1 MVAIIQRRE
10 MVDRVVEKEGAE
22 GMELEKTKRCQQQGL
37 EEWDGVLQGSPMGV
51 SGCWDPNQLAQEAEA
66 QSLQGPFFLK
76 TTTTTTTKNTKT
88 HPFPIHTRRLLLSW
102 GLPRGYDGR
111 WRNSFWQ
118 LCGLLSHH
126 SPHCLENNEIFK

>member
-51 SGCWDPNQLAQEAEA
+51 SGN
-66 QSLQGPFFLK
+66 
-76 TTTTTTTKNTKT
+76 
-88 HPFPIHTRRLLLSW
+88 R
-102 GLPRGYDGR
+102 
-111 WRNSFWQ
+111 
-118 LCGLLSHH
+118 
-126 SPHCLENNEIFK
+126 